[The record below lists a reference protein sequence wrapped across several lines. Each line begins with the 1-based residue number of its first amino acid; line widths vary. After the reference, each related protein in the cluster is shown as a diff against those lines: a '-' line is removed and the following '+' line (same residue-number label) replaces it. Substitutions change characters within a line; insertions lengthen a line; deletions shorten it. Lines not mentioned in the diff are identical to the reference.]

1 MSYRYARIDLA
12 KTNYQPTVLWR
23 WLDTKDADVRNQ
35 LDSVYRAWCVYKKFE
50 SVMPIFHAQYL
61 DPIADVIGY
70 YHDNQMVA
78 WSLVRKWDQHNAFC
92 ELFAWTYHQPRL
104 RLGIQTLKTECAIY
118 KSKGYRY
125 LYVDQASTYKN
136 EIDGYEILGPMV

>member
-1 MSYRYARIDLA
+1 MFTLA
-12 KTNYQPTVLWR
+12 AAVVW
-23 WLDTKDADVRNQ
+23 V
-35 LDSVYRAWCVYKKFE
+35 
-50 SVMPIFHAQYL
+50 
-61 DPIADVIGY
+61 G
-70 YHDNQMVA
+70 
-78 WSLVRKWDQHNAFC
+78 
-92 ELFAWTYHQPRL
+92 FAWTYHQPRL